1 MDPQLLSNHLRV
13 VMAYR
18 TVSSNGHIVSPEQ
31 FSAGSNAKKRTSEL
45 VLFDFDGTITTKDTL
60 IEFVRFYRG
69 HRKYFESMVML
80 SPILGLYALKIIPN
94 WKAKQYFL
102 SRHFRG
108 ENIEEFNS
116 RCLEFSTKVLPSLI
130 RPKALTAIKS
140 YREQNVT
147 MAVVSA
153 SAENWVKPFCEQY
166 GLLCLATR
174 LEVRNQLITGKL
186 LGRNCY
192 GDEKVCRIKE
202 QFDLSS
208 FDRIVAYGDSSGDR
222 EMLQLANEAHYRPW
236 RD

>member
-1 MDPQLLSNHLRV
+1 MNPAFESNIPLSPNGSI
-13 VMAYR
+13 
-18 TVSSNGHIVSPEQ
+18 SSNGHTVIPGP
-31 FSAGSNAKKRTSEL
+31 FGAGAAQKQRSSQL

-69 HRKYFESMVML
+69 PRKYLESMITL
-80 SPILGLYALKIIPN
+80 SPILGLYALKMIPN

-108 ENIEEFNS
+108 ENIDVFNS
-116 RCLEFSTKVLPSLI
+116 RCREFSTNILPSLI

-153 SAENWVKPFCEQY
+153 SAENWVGPFCEEQ
-166 GLLCLATR
+166 GLICLATK
-174 LEVRNQLITGKL
+174 LEVRDKVITGKL
-186 LGRNCY
+186 HGKNCY

-208 FDRIVAYGDSSGDR
+208 FREIIAYGDSSGDR
-222 EMLQLANEAHYRPW
+222 EMLAIAHQAYYKPW
-236 RD
+236 RS